1 MSLPAGV
8 MISCRQRWEERERS
22 LASLAAQGVSV
33 TVIESPCEPASRR
46 ENRRVGCEALEAAPA
61 GEGVLF
67 CEDDVRAN
75 GRLPRFLSM
84 AIDADVVVVMCLLR
98 DRILSDATR
107 AEIASGRAMRPRIEQ
122 ARLRDWYGTQ
132 CVYLPRRVVDAVLS
146 HPTRATPRPGLST
159 FDGIDFL
166 IRDVLLELGEPLF
179 VALPNPVQHTAPP
192 SVVAGKGQARTS
204 STANLRADRPM
215 SMATIDDWR

>member
-1 MSLPAGV
+1 M
-8 MISCRQRWEERERS
+8 
-22 LASLAAQGVSV
+22 
-33 TVIESPCEPASRR
+33 
-46 ENRRVGCEALEAAPA
+46 
-61 GEGVLF
+61 LF
-67 CEDDVRAN
+67 CEDDIRAN
-75 GRLPRFLSM
+75 GRLPRFLRM
-84 AIDADVVVVMCLLR
+84 ARNADVVTVFCLLR
-98 DRILSDATR
+98 DACLSETTR
-107 AEIASGRAMRPRIEQ
+107 AEIQTGAPMRPRLERITV
-122 ARLRDWYGTQ
+122 RNWYGTQ
-132 CVYLPRRVVDAVLS
+132 AVYLPRRVVDAVLS

-204 STANLRADRPM
+204 STAGLRADRPM

>member
-1 MSLPAGV
+1 

-46 ENRRVGCEALEAAPA
+46 ENRRVGCEALEAAPP

-67 CEDDVRAN
+67 CEDDIRAN
-75 GRLPRFLSM
+75 GRLPAFLRL
-84 AIDADVVVVMCLLR
+84 AVERDVTVVMCLLR
-98 DRILSDATR
+98 DACLNEVTQAEVR
-107 AEIASGRAMRPRIEQ
+107 AGQPMRPRLERI
-122 ARLRDWYGTQ
+122 RVRNWYGTQ

-146 HPTRATPRPGLST
+146 HPTRAKPRPGLST

-215 SMATIDDWR
+215 SMATFDDWR

>member
-1 MSLPAGV
+1 M
-8 MISCRQRWEERERS
+8 
-22 LASLAAQGVSV
+22 
-33 TVIESPCEPASRR
+33 
-46 ENRRVGCEALEAAPA
+46 
-61 GEGVLF
+61 F
-67 CEDDVRAN
+67 CEDDIRAN

-84 AIDADVVVVMCLLR
+84 AIDADAVVVMCLLR

-107 AEIASGRAMRPRIEQ
+107 AEIAGGEAMRPRIEQ
-122 ARLRDWYGTQ
+122 ARVRDWYGTQ

-146 HPTRATPRPGLST
+146 HPSRDKPRPGLDT

-192 SVVAGKGQARTS
+192 SVVAGKGQAAVS
-204 STANLRADRPM
+204 STAGRRADRPM
-215 SMATIDDWR
+215 NLATFDDWR